1 MIQTKRFVFAV
12 LLASLLVSLF
22 ALTGCA
28 QKDMDANSMPLNK
41 LPDKVRQ
48 APVTVQEAYQF
59 AISNPDALKAVP
71 CFCGCGAAG
80 HTSNYNCFIK
90 EVKSNGEI
98 AWDWHALGCS
108 ICVDIARD
116 VMRMTKD
123 GKPIGEIQAA
133 IDQTYAKYGPSNM
146 VPAP

>member
-1 MIQTKRFVFAV
+1 MIKSKQALFVF
-12 LLASLLVSLF
+12 LLVSVLLSLF
-22 ALTGCA
+22 AMTGCA
-28 QKDMDANSMPLNK
+28 QKDMDANSMPLNE
-41 LPDKVRQ
+41 LPDEVRQ

-59 AISNPDALKAVP
+59 AISNPDELKAVP

-90 EVKSNGEI
+90 EIKPEGEI
-98 AWDWHALGCS
+98 VYDWHALGCS

-123 GKPIGEIQAA
+123 GKPIADIQAA
-133 IDQTYAKYGPSNM
+133 IDQTYSQYGPSNM
-146 VPAP
+146 VPAQ

>member
-1 MIQTKRFVFAV
+1 MIKSKQALFAF
-12 LLASLLVSLF
+12 LLVSVLLSLF
-22 ALTGCA
+22 AMTGCA
-28 QKDMDANSMPLNK
+28 QKDMDANSMPLNE
-41 LPDKVRQ
+41 LPDEVRQ

-59 AISNPDALKAVP
+59 AISNPDELKAVP

-90 EVKSNGEI
+90 EIKPEGEI
-98 AWDWHALGCS
+98 VYDWHALGCS

-123 GKPIGEIQAA
+123 GKPIADIQAA
-133 IDQTYAKYGPSNM
+133 IDQTYSQYGPSNM
-146 VPAP
+146 VPAQ